1 MIRLTKW
8 RAIWL
13 VVILTI
19 VANVAL
25 YLFTSPVSVS
35 RDFSQLKGDA
45 DHGNYLLR
53 LGGCVACHTDVAK
66 QGAFLAGGAPIKT
79 PFGSF
84 YAPNISSDQT
94 HGLGSWTLEQF
105 VSAMSDGRSPS
116 KEAYYP
122 VFPYAFYR
130 SMTDQDLLDL
140 WTALQAVPPSQE
152 PNKPHEIA
160 FPFYIRTAMKPWQKL
175 FLKTEAFKASSDKS
189 DEWNRGDYI
198 VNGPGHC
205 GACHTPRNLMGARKT
220 DLSLSGSNSGPGGSA
235 IPSITLGAL
244 EKQGWTHYDLIF
256 SFQIGL
262 KPDGDV
268 MGGTMAEVVNE
279 SLQHLSEADQAAIA
293 TYLLREN

>member
-122 VFPYAFYR
+122 V
-130 SMTDQDLLDL
+130 L
-140 WTALQAVPPSQE
+140 
-152 PNKPHEIA
+152 H
-160 FPFYIRTAMKPWQKL
+160 
-175 FLKTEAFKASSDKS
+175 FLM
-189 DEWNRGDYI
+189 N
-198 VNGPGHC
+198 
-205 GACHTPRNLMGARKT
+205 
-220 DLSLSGSNSGPGGSA
+220 
-235 IPSITLGAL
+235 
-244 EKQGWTHYDLIF
+244 
-256 SFQIGL
+256 
-262 KPDGDV
+262 
-268 MGGTMAEVVNE
+268 
-279 SLQHLSEADQAAIA
+279 
-293 TYLLREN
+293 